1 MQEAEPSSEQVKS
14 VTDIL
19 RPHSTQLPTFAILRL
34 FSLTAN
40 AMALLLPEKPLRELE
55 GLKGLKGRVRAGRAP
70 RKAPGAEAEAP
81 LLGGCCGFGG
91 VTVLPAL
98 GAAGAWPAWRLRLL
112 LGSPKTRKT
121 RPPPLSQ
128 AMFTWNRGT
137 SLGQVRRQ
145 RVAGHACRRLPMVG
159 GGFLRFHRSF
169 EPKRWRSLPLR
180 RLRTSLDLGALRRSS
195 DLPAACQMS

>member
-98 GAAGAWPAWRLRLL
+98 GAAGAWPAWRLRRLRRL

-121 RPPPLSQ
+121 RSAVTSDVYVEP
-128 AMFTWNRGT
+128 WNLPRA
-137 SLGQVRRQ
+137 SSAAASRRSRLQ
-145 RVAGHACRRLPMVG
+145 KASDGRRRLS
-159 GGFLRFHRSF
+159 SF
-169 EPKRWRSLPLR
+169 SQIIRAQKVAKLAAEKAPNVARLR
-180 RLRTSLDLGALRRSS
+180 R
-195 DLPAACQMS
+195 AASFF